1 MAFGYQVLGFGAGG
15 VSSPFIK
22 ATGGTITTAD
32 TDYKVHTFTGPGS
45 FAVTSV
51 GSCTANNEV
60 SYIVLAG
67 GGGGGIARAGAGGAG
82 GFREDKSGVDTY
94 TASPLDGATPI
105 TVTATSFPI
114 TVGAGGGAG
123 AGSACAPA
131 PAYVAATPGS
141 NSIFSTTTS
150 TGGGKGGSHSPPSS
164 P

>member
-60 SYIVLAG
+60 SYIS
-67 GGGGGIARAGAGGAG
+67 RWWW
-82 GFREDKSGVDTY
+82 RWNSKSRCWWCRW
-94 TASPLDGATPI
+94 
-105 TVTATSFPI
+105 F
-114 TVGAGGGAG
+114 
-123 AGSACAPA
+123 
-131 PAYVAATPGS
+131 
-141 NSIFSTTTS
+141 
-150 TGGGKGGSHSPPSS
+150 
-164 P
+164 